1 MNNLPQL
8 QSANVHRSHTRAV
21 AIIAFAALA
30 CAAGNCF
37 AFGLD
42 EVYSPNVEYREF
54 AVELNRARSFDP
66 DPAKNGA
73 QVGELTLEAGLT
85 PRLQMQISGEYSGD
99 PGSPLQLT
107 AHEVEARY
115 QFVESGEYWLDAG
128 MLLAYDFPT
137 QSNTPRSLEAK
148 LLLQQDVGRFTNT
161 ANIGFTQN
169 VGRYSEHTGGPAY
182 AFIWNT
188 RYRASEYF
196 QPGIEIQSDLGPG
209 SQLGRFHAQE
219 HYVGP
224 AAYGKLFG
232 RLNYQAAYLVGVSES
247 AARSAARLMVEYEM
261 HF

>member
-1 MNNLPQL
+1 MNGLAQRR
-8 QSANVHRSHTRAV
+8 SANVHRSRKRAV
-21 AIIAFAALA
+21 VIIALIGLA
-30 CAAGNCF
+30 CAAENCF

-54 AVELNRARSFDP
+54 ALELNRARSFDP
-66 DPAKNGA
+66 DPAKNDA

-85 PRLQMQISGEYSGD
+85 PRLQMQISGEYSGN

-137 QSNTPRSLEAK
+137 QSDTPRSLEAK

-169 VGRYSEHTGGPAY
+169 IWRYSEHTGGPA
-182 AFIWNT
+182 
-188 RYRASEYF
+188 
-196 QPGIEIQSDLGPG
+196 
-209 SQLGRFHAQE
+209 
-219 HYVGP
+219 
-224 AAYGKLFG
+224 
-232 RLNYQAAYLVGVSES
+232 
-247 AARSAARLMVEYEM
+247 
-261 HF
+261 